1 MKFNEAKILRDH
13 LAKFKAELP
22 RMTDVM
28 LTVAQNHST
37 ENFAKQGFDDI
48 GVQKWEPRKRT
59 RTRDIGKAI
68 LVQTGRLRRSLRKK
82 RLNALSGVLFS
93 PLPYAK
99 RHNEG
104 LDRMPKRQFVGNSRN
119 MVKKIERA
127 LELKINRIFK

>member
-28 LTVAQNHST
+28 LTVAVTHST

-48 GVQKWEPRKRT
+48 GIEKWKERKRT

-68 LVQTGRLRRSLRKK
+68 LVQSGRLRRSLRKK
-82 RLNALSGVLFS
+82 RLTSLSGVISS

-104 LDRMPKRQFVGNSRN
+104 ERMPKRQFVGNSRN

-127 LELKINRIFK
+127 MSLKIDRIFK